1 MKKTDRLVQLLISR
15 IRNRMVLEAA
25 CGSADFSVSAAVFAK
40 EVFCIDLD
48 GSRLNHQIKPDNFHF
63 QIMDVSKMDYP
74 DGMFD
79 KIVIYNS
86 FFHIRDSWK
95 EAEKELKRV
104 INDNGKIYLVSTW
117 KLDTEP
123 LRQAYGEKAIW
134 HDGFLIVE
142 L

>member
-63 QIMDVSKMDYP
+63 QIMDVSKID
-74 DGMFD
+74 
-79 KIVIYNS
+79 I
-86 FFHIRDSWK
+86 
-95 EAEKELKRV
+95 L
-104 INDNGKIYLVSTW
+104 
-117 KLDTEP
+117 TE
-123 LRQAYGEKAIW
+123 GIETG
-134 HDGFLIVE
+134 H
-142 L
+142 